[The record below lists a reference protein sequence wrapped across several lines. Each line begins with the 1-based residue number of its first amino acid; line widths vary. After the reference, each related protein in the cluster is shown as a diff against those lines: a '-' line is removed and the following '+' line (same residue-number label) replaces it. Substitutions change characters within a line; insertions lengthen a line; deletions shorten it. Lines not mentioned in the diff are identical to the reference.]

1 MKNSNPFNIYK
12 DVIGAKVFYKG
23 CPVYFE
29 DYISNYEGDFWK
41 IRIEENRESSSL
53 YIPDFTDE
61 GANLTKQI
69 EKIRKEKELNR
80 Q

>member
-1 MKNSNPFNIYK
+1 MLYK
-12 DVIGAKVFYKG
+12 W
-23 CPVYFE
+23 CPVYLE

-41 IRIEENRESSSL
+41 IRIEENGESSSL

>member
-41 IRIEENRESSSL
+41 IIIE
-53 YIPDFTDE
+53 
-61 GANLTKQI
+61 
-69 EKIRKEKELNR
+69 
-80 Q
+80 

>member
-23 CPVYFE
+23 CP
-29 DYISNYEGDFWK
+29 
-41 IRIEENRESSSL
+41 
-53 YIPDFTDE
+53 DE

>member
-29 DYISNYEGDFWK
+29 DYISNYENK
-41 IRIEENRESSSL
+41 NRGER
-53 YIPDFTDE
+53 
-61 GANLTKQI
+61 
-69 EKIRKEKELNR
+69 RKFFSIYPR
-80 Q
+80 FHR